1 MNAEGGRDCK
11 RGGEGV
17 IREAVALWKPRDKVQ
32 AVAKSSS
39 KMRTGQGHLHLA
51 TRRSPPAKRRVAGR
65 EVRKEAESS
74 SKDCAMARG
83 KVPGHQHCPLSR
95 GGPRFRVWRRP
106 GLREEREV
114 TWIWRE
120 VALSK
125 GAGSQASAGRLPV
138 TGVPTGSWGQQGS
151 TGRQQ
156 QKQNVLASS
165 TQGTL
170 LPPPHC
176 IQSFGKKSAVPL

>member
-1 MNAEGGRDCK
+1 M
-11 RGGEGV
+11 
-17 IREAVALWKPRDKVQ
+17 IREAVVLWKPRDKVQ

-51 TRRSPPAKRRVAGR
+51 TRRSPPTKRRVAER

-83 KVPGHQHCPLSR
+83 KVPGHQHCPLSH
-95 GGPRFRVWRRP
+95 GGPGFRVWSCP

-114 TWIWRE
+114 TWIWGE
-120 VALSK
+120 AALSK

-138 TGVPTGSWGQQGS
+138 TGVPSGSWGQRGS
-151 TGRQQ
+151 TGHQQ
-156 QKQNVLASS
+156 QKQRPRKQHTGNVASPS
-165 TQGTL
+165 TSHTVVREEKCRSSLSSG
-170 LPPPHC
+170 C
-176 IQSFGKKSAVPL
+176 GEEK